1 MSLEQSCHAEEIT
14 DARRPVWA
22 DHARRRL
29 VGNLVLCRPFQAER
43 DLVALR
49 NANDDRTG
57 YDPRGRAA
65 ATDRAM
71 ASKRESFATVA
82 TVRPPMTLSLTLETR
97 STLRGHK
104 VNRSARSRA
113 AILRVTEFST

>member
-1 MSLEQSCHAEEIT
+1 MSLEQSCHAEKIT

-22 DHARRRL
+22 DNARRRL

-49 NANDDRTG
+49 NAIDRAG
-57 YDPRGRAA
+57 YHPRGRAA
-65 ATDRAM
+65 ATEHAM

-104 VNRSARSRA
+104 VDRSARSRA